1 MRASL
6 LFAALSCSALPAF
19 AQAPEPPEGWQFTL
33 GTGALY
39 APTYE
44 GDDESALSVLPNIQ
58 IAYGDRFFASVQ
70 DGIGYNWIQ
79 IENLEAGP
87 IGRIRFSRN
96 EDGDQA
102 FAVSG
107 GGTNDLLGLG
117 DVDTS
122 FELGGFVTYENG
134 PWSLGAELRQAVSGH
149 EGLVLDLDA
158 SVGGVLKGFGPPVI
172 WSAGPRARIVDET
185 YNAAYFGV
193 TPDQSLGS
201 GLPVYEA
208 GDGVNSYGIGALGV
222 IPLDRDFKWSVVTFA
237 GYDRLSGDAGDSPLV
252 TLRGDADQFSA
263 GIFVSYTFN

>member
-1 MRASL
+1 MRATV
-6 LFAALSCSALPAF
+6 LFAAMSCASLPAF
-19 AQAPEPPEGWQFTL
+19 AQAPQPAEGWQVTV
-33 GTGALY
+33 GAGSLY
-39 APTYE
+39 APTYD
-44 GDDESALSVLPNIQ
+44 GDDDYAVSILPNIQ
-58 IAYGDRFFASVQ
+58 FKYGDQFFASVQ

-79 IENLEAGP
+79 SETLTAGP
-87 IGRIRFSRN
+87 IGRVKFSRN

-102 FAVSG
+102 FAISG

-122 FELGGFVTYENG
+122 FELGGFLRYGQG
-134 PWSLGAELRQAVSGH
+134 PWSAGAELRQAVSGH

-158 SVGGVLKGFGPPVI
+158 GVGGVIRGFGPPVI
-172 WSAGPRARIVDET
+172 WSAGPRATIVDES

-193 TPDQSLGS
+193 TPTQSAAA

-208 GDGVNSYGIGALGV
+208 GGGTNSYGVGALGI
-222 IPLDRDFKWSVVTFA
+222 IPLDRDFKWTVVTFA

-263 GIFVSYTFN
+263 GVFISYTFD